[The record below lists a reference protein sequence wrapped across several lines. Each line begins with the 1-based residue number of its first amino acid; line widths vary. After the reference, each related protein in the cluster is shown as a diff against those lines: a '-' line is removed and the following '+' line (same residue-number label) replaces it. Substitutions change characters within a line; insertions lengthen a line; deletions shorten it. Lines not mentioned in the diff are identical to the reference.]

1 MPRRG
6 LDRVVA
12 GLPALSLL
20 FCPYPPSPPSRREG
34 GESLFSYARG
44 FAPCIPGAGREAAL
58 EVGREVVFDRG
69 ACPRNR
75 ARAPGYGSNNS
86 FGKVLGGSG
95 DSFKSPPAYLR
106 RHTRAQ
112 EKGWSRARAP
122 GYGNNNSFRKVL
134 GGSGDSFKSPP
145 AYLRISPYPPPAP
158 CKKEGT
164 AHEGRFRG
172 MITRRSDRSARCPA
186 PGSSGRRHT
195 G

>member
-1 MPRRG
+1 MFDRGGACSGRRGCGGWWWDTRRG

-12 GLPALSLL
+12 GLPRLYHPS
-20 FCPYPPSPPSRREG
+20 CPHPPSPLPLRGRGRIIVFLCKGLRPLHPRGWAGSGTGGGREG
-34 GESLFSYARG
+34 GVRRG
-44 FAPCIPGAGREAAL
+44 G
-58 EVGREVVFDRG
+58 G
-69 ACPRNR
+69 ACPWNR
-75 ARAPGYGSNNS
+75 ARTLVFNNNNS

-106 RHTRAQ
+106 
-112 EKGWSRARAP
+112 
-122 GYGNNNSFRKVL
+122 
-134 GGSGDSFKSPP
+134 
-145 AYLRISPYPPPAP
+145 ISPYLRPPYPPRAP